1 MSPLN
6 VSFCKLALTLHL
18 IYQGVYTSIHVSYQG
33 KPNIKWESTYIYM
46 CRNYYP
52 PSPPQIKCMSN
63 RDPHVL
69 KCKWS
74 SVEKFLSWT
83 FEYCFEHSV

>member
-6 VSFCKLALTLHL
+6 VLFCKLALKLHL
-18 IYQGVYTSIHVSYQG
+18 IYQGVYTSIQFSYQG

-52 PSPPQIKCMSN
+52 PPKKNMGEVCQTGI
-63 RDPHVL
+63 
-69 KCKWS
+69 
-74 SVEKFLSWT
+74 
-83 FEYCFEHSV
+83 

>member
-6 VSFCKLALTLHL
+6 VLFCKLTLHL
-18 IYQGVYTSIHVSYQG
+18 IFQNVYTSIHISYQG

-52 PSPPQIKCMSN
+52 PPQKNMGEVCQTGI
-63 RDPHVL
+63 
-69 KCKWS
+69 
-74 SVEKFLSWT
+74 
-83 FEYCFEHSV
+83 

>member
-6 VSFCKLALTLHL
+6 VLFCKLALTLHL
-18 IYQGVYTSIHVSYQG
+18 IYQGVYTSIQFSYQG

-52 PSPPQIKCMSN
+52 PPQKKKIWEVCQTGI
-63 RDPHVL
+63 L
-69 KCKWS
+69 KCK
-74 SVEKFLSWT
+74 
-83 FEYCFEHSV
+83 

>member
-6 VSFCKLALTLHL
+6 VLFYKLALTLHL
-18 IYQGVYTSIHVSYQG
+18 IYQGVYTSIQFSYQG

-52 PSPPQIKCMSN
+52 PPKKKYGKYVKQGYKN
-63 RDPHVL
+63 ANEAV
-69 KCKWS
+69 
-74 SVEKFLSWT
+74 
-83 FEYCFEHSV
+83 